1 MKIDKRRWFSSRTA
15 RRIGR
20 EIGVDFREVD
30 LDEFRRGLYV
40 ELEHSKG
47 LGTNIVHGDLQL
59 TGRIAWAHLKEIRDY
74 YTRLLKMEREAEI
87 AAALKRRA
95 SR

>member
-15 RRIGR
+15 RRIGH
-20 EIGVDFREVD
+20 EIGVDFRKVD

-47 LGTNIVHGDLQL
+47 LGTNVVHGDLQT
-59 TGRIAWAHLKEIRDY
+59 TGRIAWAHLKEIPDY
-74 YTRLLKMEREAEI
+74 YKRLLKVNNPSLKGG
-87 AAALKRRA
+87 AL
-95 SR
+95 S